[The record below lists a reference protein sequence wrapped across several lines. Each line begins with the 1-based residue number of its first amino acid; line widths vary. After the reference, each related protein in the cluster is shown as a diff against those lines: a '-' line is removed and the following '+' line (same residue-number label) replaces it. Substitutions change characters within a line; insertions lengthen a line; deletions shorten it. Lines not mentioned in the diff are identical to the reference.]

1 MKTVTQIIPKEQKA
15 IIGKA
20 LDMLDKALSGFSQE
34 CDIVQWQRYDIISL
48 KAFLDYDLSVTMSK
62 ERKDKFTFLHKVD
75 FPEYVGVD
83 AQYPIENEPKDEWVT
98 VLTGDFSFIDDNVH
112 ARECYVNTLLTV
124 EKHLRRGVGEV
135 IDAIESDG
143 HGWIIIEDYDG
154 HIIMN
159 FDTKKEVEV
168 DKRNFQVV
176 WLQSHYDAQTM
187 LEDRE
192 FFNGNGFTD
201 EDINRI
207 EALDV
212 SDQCITEEGGVIII
226 RLSDSE

>member
-1 MKTVTQIIPKEQKA
+1 MKTVTQVIPKEQKA

-20 LDMLDKALSGFSQE
+20 LDMLDKALSDFSHE
-34 CDIVQWQRYDIISL
+34 CDAIQWQRHDIISL

-98 VLTGDFSFIDDNVH
+98 LMVGDFSAVDDNVH
-112 ARECYVNTLLTV
+112 EREIHINNLVSM
-124 EKHLRRGVGEV
+124 ERHLRSQVDEV
-135 IDAIESDG
+135 IENLDDG
-143 HGWIIIEDYDG
+143 HEWFVVEDYDG
-154 HIIMN
+154 AIIT
-159 FDTKKEVEV
+159 DTKKV

-176 WLQSHYDAQTM
+176 WLESHYPDANTM
-187 LEDRE
+187 VEDRE
-192 FFNGNGFTD
+192 FFNDNGFTD